1 MSTKKDKPIYLHLA
15 YSTTSKDRQLTCT
28 GDCNVVLHNEATMK
42 SIKDYIL
49 KTVEKELPEKEWN
62 EITVI
67 NLSQISKE
75 LYFRLFPENSP
86 KVEAE
91 SQEPTE

>member
-1 MSTKKDKPIYLHLA
+1 
-15 YSTTSKDRQLTCT
+15 
-28 GDCNVVLHNEATMK
+28 MK
-42 SIKDYIL
+42 YKTIL
-49 KTVEKELPEKEWN
+49 KGFLTALAALVLSGCVQKEWN